1 MKVAE
6 LRFHFV
12 ICDIAYRWV
21 KKRFNYSNKGDKVF
35 WWHKDH
41 FRILLVYIA
50 HQTHS
55 MRLIDLWLVVFGPL
69 TWYSPQNLPV
79 TRERWSS
86 LNHGFWTIMNTLS
99 LYKVYH
105 RILLTKNSIS
115 FIVGIVRI
123 MISWQKT
130 RIAVSCFKSECIHL
144 YIEGEEKIF
153 SLKTELPSRSVSQY
167 EWNQVIFSWWKCE
180 C

>member
-55 MRLIDLWLVVFGPL
+55 MRLYWPL
-69 TWYSPQNLPV
+69 TRCLWSPHVILTTKSPCNQGEVIFTESWILDYHEYLVSVQSLPQD
-79 TRERWSS
+79 TINKKFNFFYCRYRE
-86 LNHGFWTIMNTLS
+86 NHD
-99 LYKVYH
+99 K
-105 RILLTKNSIS
+105 LTKNQDRCLLLQEWMHTPLHWRRRENIQ
-115 FIVGIVRI
+115 FKNRI
-123 MISWQKT
+123 T
-130 RIAVSCFKSECIHL
+130 F
-144 YIEGEEKIF
+144 
-153 SLKTELPSRSVSQY
+153 
-167 EWNQVIFSWWKCE
+167 
-180 C
+180 